1 LDLVADETTMPPS
14 NRAAAET
21 AVILIAVVGVTIER
35 RNPRGRAIAAMR
47 KSAGLAIAFSL
58 CLSGCAP

>member
-35 RNPRGRAIAAMR
+35 RNPRGREIAAMR

-58 CLSGCAP
+58 CLSRCAP